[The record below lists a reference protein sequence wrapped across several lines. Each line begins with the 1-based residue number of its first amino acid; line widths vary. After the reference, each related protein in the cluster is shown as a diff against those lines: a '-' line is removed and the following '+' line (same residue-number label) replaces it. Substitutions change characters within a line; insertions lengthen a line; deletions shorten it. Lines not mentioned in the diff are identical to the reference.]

1 VTIAHFLREL
11 RVMKPAPDKTPTE
24 TLACMNT
31 LVKNQKPAFSAK
43 NLLKKPLALAS
54 LAVALS
60 LAAAPSFAADWW
72 TTMPATV
79 TGKTTIDVRTMGAV
93 GDGVHDDTAAFQAAV
108 NALPADGGTVYAGP
122 GHYMINALKP
132 IQMRSYTRLLMNG
145 ATLEVIPNSAS
156 RYWLVKVWNV
166 HDVRIVGGKMIGDRV
181 KHMGTTGEWG
191 YGINISGSQNVVVKQ
206 VNLSNFWGDGIWI
219 GAITTSKSQV
229 RSDYVT
235 VTGVV
240 SSNNRRQGLSIGPAQ
255 HVYINNSTF
264 QNSKGTLPEAGI
276 DIEPMTEGVTNTVR
290 LEKNTFSG
298 NNGNGIEL
306 HANISDISIVNNTLT
321 GNRGFG
327 LLSVSGPYVTLTGN
341 NANNN
346 GLAGV
351 GVSGTTHDVSITGNT
366 LVSNSTRFVSPTN
379 TRSTLDRDLQIGVNT
394 YNISVSNNVYS
405 NPNLNGFT
413 Q

>member
-1 VTIAHFLREL
+1 MNILAKNH
-11 RVMKPAPDKTPTE
+11 KPAS
-24 TLACMNT
+24 ARS
-31 LVKNQKPAFSAK
+31 VAAK
-43 NLLKKPLALAS
+43 NFLKKPLALA
-54 LAVALS
+54 LTAVALS

-72 TTMPATV
+72 TSMPATV
-79 TGKTTIDVRTMGAV
+79 TGRTTINVRTMGAL

-108 NALPADGGTVYAGP
+108 NALPADGGTVYVGA

-132 IQMRSYTRLLMNG
+132 IQMRSHTRLLMAST

-156 RYWLVKVWNV
+156 RYWLIKVWNV
-166 HDVRIVGGKMIGDRV
+166 NNVRIVGGNLVGDRV
-181 KHMGTTGEWG
+181 KHMGTTGQWG

-206 VNLSNFWGDGIWI
+206 VKLSNFWGDGLLV
-219 GAITTSKSQV
+219 GAITTSRSQV
-229 RSDYVT
+229 LSDYVT

-240 SSNNRRQGLSIGPAQ
+240 SSNNRRQGITIAPSS
-255 HVYINNSTF
+255 HVYIVGNTFKNS
-264 QNSKGTLPEAGI
+264 NGTLPEAGM
-276 DIEPMTEGVTNTVR
+276 DIEPQTEGPVTAVR
-290 LEKNTFSG
+290 VENNVFSG

-306 HANISDISIVNNTLT
+306 HANISDITFVNNTLT

-327 LLSVSGPYVTLTGN
+327 ALAISSEYLNFTGN

-346 GLAGV
+346 GLAGI

-366 LVSNSTRFVSPTN
+366 LKSNSTRYVSPGN
-379 TRSTLDRDLQIGVNT
+379 TRTALDRDLQLGANT
-394 YNISVSNNVYS
+394 YNISVSGNYYS